1 MKEKSKFITFL
12 LSFVPGLAHFY
23 LGFSDRAIIF
33 LMAFFGAILGVSGLA
48 FLTSGEDFFILL
60 VFILPIIWLIALID
74 SFSLRKKHILM
85 EYGNAK
91 NGIEYKDSDEIK
103 KSNKKA
109 ITLALSIIPGAGHMY
124 LGYQKKGL
132 LIMGSFFFTVFFM
145 GWLGVSLF
153 LFVLPMIWF
162 YGFFDAFHLVEGK
175 DLEDEENSFV
185 LSDIKT
191 EWIGWGLITIGILIV
206 IERILYPLIPYEI
219 RNYIQTLIVSV
230 IFIVGGIKLLAKN
243 RRQNENNI
251 EDIENIGGED
261 DEE

>member
-12 LSFVPGLAHFY
+12 LSFVPGLSHFY
-23 LGFSDRAIIF
+23 LGFGDRAIVF
-33 LMAFFGAILGVSGLA
+33 LMAFFGAILGVSGLV
-48 FLTSGEDFFILL
+48 FLTSSDGYIAIL
-60 VFILPIIWLIALID
+60 VFALPIIWLIALVD
-74 SFSLRKKHILM
+74 SFSLRKKYILM
-85 EYGNAK
+85 EYEMAK
-91 NGIEYKDSDEIK
+91 EGIEYKDSEEIK
-103 KSNKKA
+103 KSNEKA
-109 ITLALSIIPGAGHMY
+109 ITLALSVIPGAGHMY

-132 LIMGSFFFTVFFM
+132 FIMGSFFFTVFFM

-153 LFVLPMIWF
+153 LFVLPIIWF
-162 YGFFDAFHLVEGK
+162 YSFFDAFHLVDEK

-185 LSDIKT
+185 LPDIKP

-243 RRQNENNI
+243 RRQNGNNI

>member
-1 MKEKSKFITFL
+1 
-12 LSFVPGLAHFY
+12 
-23 LGFSDRAIIF
+23 
-33 LMAFFGAILGVSGLA
+33 
-48 FLTSGEDFFILL
+48 
-60 VFILPIIWLIALID
+60 
-74 SFSLRKKHILM
+74 M
-85 EYGNAK
+85 EYGNTK

-175 DLEDEENSFV
+175 GLEDEENSFV

-191 EWIGWGLITIGILIV
+191 EWIGWGFITIGILIV

-243 RRQNENNI
+243 RRQNGNNI